1 LITLNNMKK
10 ISKSYQQSEKEI
22 NAPFMLRKGL
32 SIIKR
37 SEGSPKKKPTKGA
50 FGNKSNKKAK

>member
-1 LITLNNMKK
+1 MKK